1 MKINKIV
8 KLVII
13 TLITITAFLL
23 IPGHKVQAAS
33 KLKLDVSY
41 SYNKKKDVVTVK
53 VKSNNKLKDTKSSW
67 KLSKKGYTYTKKF
80 YANQKY
86 ETTFTDIYGN
96 KKTKK
101 IKVKQIKGPQITV
114 EYKYDSSKNKVKVS
128 VKSNKKLADTKPTWT
143 LSKKKYTYTKF
154 FKANQKYETTFTDT
168 YGNTKTKKIKV
179 NQIDDVGPK
188 ATITYTYSSDAKSVV
203 VTITSNE
210 ELRKSLNDKWELSKD
225 KKVYKRTFVVNTEFG
240 ITLKDK
246 YKNPTLATIKITDIG
261 KIAFANKKIV
271 VNVKS
276 SSTVSTKKDVYK
288 GVDVSSHQA
297 KIDWQKVK
305 DEQIDFAILRCGYGK
320 NSTSQDDSTFIY
332 NMKECERLSIPY
344 GVYLYSYALN
354 TDDAKSEAKHVLRLI
369 EGHNPKYGIWF
380 DMEDADG
387 YKAKRGMPSN
397 KKLVNI
403 CDTFCEYIKNK
414 GYSRVGIYANLNW
427 WNTKLNSSKLD
438 AYDKWLA
445 RWPTKNGVQ
454 TGDSTLSSG
463 ESIKT
468 CIIWQ
473 YTSKGKVDGITGNVD
488 MNYCYR
494 TY

>member
-1 MKINKIV
+1 MKISKIL

-41 SYNKKKDVVTVK
+41 SYDKKKDVVTVK
-53 VKSNNKLKDTKSSW
+53 VKSNNKLKDTKSTW

-80 YANQKY
+80 YINQKY

-101 IKVKQIKGPQITV
+101 IKVKEIKGPQITV

-154 FKANQKYETTFTDT
+154 FKVNQKYETTFADT

-179 NQIDDVGPK
+179 TQIDDVGPK

-210 ELRKSLNDKWELSKD
+210 ELRKCLNDKWTLSND
-225 KKVYKRTFVVNTEFG
+225 KKVYTRTFTVNTEFG

-246 YKNPTLATIKITDIG
+246 YKNTTPATIKITDIG
-261 KIAFANKKIV
+261 KTTSANTNTSVSVGSSNSTIV
-271 VNVKS
+271 
-276 SSTVSTKKDVYK
+276 KKDVYK

-297 KIDWQKVK
+297 KIDWSKVK
-305 DEQIDFAILRCGYGK
+305 DAKIDFAILRCGYGK
-320 NSTSQDDSTFIY
+320 NNTSQDDSTFIY
-332 NMKECERLSIPY
+332 NMQECERLSIPY

-354 TDDAKSEAKHVLRLI
+354 TNDAKSEAKHVLRLI

-387 YKAKRGMPSN
+387 YKAKKGMPSN
-397 KKLVNI
+397 KELVNI
-403 CDTFCEYIKNK
+403 CDTFCKYIKNN

-427 WNTKLNSSKLD
+427 WNTKLNDSKLD
-438 AYDKWLA
+438 VYDKWLA

-454 TGDSTLSSG
+454 TGDSTSSSG
-463 ESIKT
+463 ESINT